1 MLLTVAVI
9 GPAHALKGEVRLE
22 IRTDDP
28 EGRLAPG
35 TVLPVEAPRDHPGP
49 TVDHLTVARLR
60 FDGTRWFA
68 AFEQA
73 ADRTAAEALRGL
85 RLMVDTADRDADGP
99 EDAGGENDAWYAHEL
114 IGLQAI
120 RVASETPPD
129 SAPQHLGEVVDLE
142 PGIAQDR
149 LVVRT
154 PDGERVAVPF
164 VEALVPEID
173 PDAGTV
179 TLDPPGGL
187 FPGVG
192 QTEEAR

>member
-114 IGLQAI
+114 IGLRAV
-120 RVASETPPD
+120 RPGPSGDARPGAE
-129 SAPQHLGEVVDLE
+129 LGEIVDLE
-142 PGIAQDR
+142 PGVAQDR
-149 LVVRT
+149 LIVRT
-154 PDGERVAVPF
+154 SDGRRVAVPF
-164 VEALVPEID
+164 VEALVPAVD
-173 PDAGTV
+173 PDSGTV

-187 FPGVG
+187 FPGLG
-192 QTEEAR
+192 RAEEAR

>member
-114 IGLQAI
+114 IGLRAV
-120 RVASETPPD
+120 RRLPDGAAET
-129 SAPQHLGEVVDLE
+129 LGEVVDLE
-142 PGIAQDR
+142 RGVAQDR
-149 LVVRT
+149 IVVRT
-154 PDGERVAVPF
+154 GSGRDVAVPF
-164 VEALVPEID
+164 VAALVPEVD
-173 PDAGTV
+173 VEAGTV

-187 FPGVG
+187 FPGLG
-192 QTEEAR
+192 AAEGALP